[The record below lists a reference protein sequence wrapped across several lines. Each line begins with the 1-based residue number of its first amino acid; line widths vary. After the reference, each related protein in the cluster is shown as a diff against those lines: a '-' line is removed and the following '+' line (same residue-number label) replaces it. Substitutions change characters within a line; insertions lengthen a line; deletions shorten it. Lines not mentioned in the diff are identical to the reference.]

1 MRVEN
6 TASEGGQVHYQTD
19 VPGVVLVGERD
30 VPRLLD
36 VLTGEVEEGCVIST
50 GGRTFRELI
59 LGHGWTEVTK
69 LGPSHFLR

>member
-36 VLTGEVEEGCVIST
+36 VLTGEVEESCLVST
-50 GGRTFRELI
+50 RG
-59 LGHGWTEVTK
+59 
-69 LGPSHFLR
+69 